1 MICRRSFPPS
11 RLPVISIFLLSCA
24 GAGGDARDVVP
35 ESHDVVVDAGARARS
50 AEAYEY
56 VARRPLAVVALA
68 EARGIAPDVARA
80 AIEHLADAV
89 DTCVTEEGRKGALL
103 EGAARV
109 IAQVDTSGNVAG
121 VSLRVDPSAGKAR
134 DAVLC
139 LVAPTK
145 LLTFPPTDAGVRGL
159 AVEALWGRALPAP
172 DAG

>member
-1 MICRRSFPPS
+1 VRDLDKSLGSLGVLGI
-11 RLPVISIFLLSCA
+11 LSCA

-35 ESHDVVVDAGARARS
+35 ESHDVVVDAGAHSRG

-56 VARRPLAVVALA
+56 VARRPFAVVALA
-68 EARGIAPDVARA
+68 EARGIAPDVARGA
-80 AIEHLADAV
+80 VEHLANAV
-89 DTCVTEEGRKGALL
+89 DACVTEEGRTGALP

-109 IAQVDTSGNVAG
+109 IAQVDANGNVAG
-121 VSLRVDPSAGKAR
+121 VSLRVDPSAGRAR

-145 LLTFPPTDAGVRGL
+145 LLTFPPADSGVRGI
-159 AVEALWGRALPAP
+159 AVEALWGRAFPAP

>member
-1 MICRRSFPPS
+1 VSSHLGALCVLCSS
-11 RLPVISIFLLSCA
+11 AALLSCA

-35 ESHDVVVDAGARARS
+35 ESHDVVVEAGARARG

-56 VARRPLAVVALA
+56 VARRPRAVVALA
-68 EARGIAPDVARA
+68 EARGIAVDIARA

-103 EGAARV
+103 QGAARV
-109 IAQVDTSGNVAG
+109 VAQVDASGNIAG
-121 VSLRVDPSAGKAR
+121 VSLRVDPSAGRAR

-145 LLTFPPTDAGVRGL
+145 LLTFPPADAGVRGI
-159 AVEALWGRALPAP
+159 AVEALWGMGVPAP